1 MITGLLGLGT
11 EYTISQQRSD
21 MMLRVNPG
29 ELSGIVN
36 TMSLLILR
44 DTDYWIRN
52 KIIMGFISEITYRER
67 YDYYR

>member
-21 MMLRVNPG
+21 MMVRVNPG